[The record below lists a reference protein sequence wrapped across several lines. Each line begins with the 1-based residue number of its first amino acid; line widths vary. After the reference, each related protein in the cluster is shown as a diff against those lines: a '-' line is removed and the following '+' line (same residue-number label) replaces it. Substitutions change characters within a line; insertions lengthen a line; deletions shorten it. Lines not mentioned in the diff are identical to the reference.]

1 MKNHLHTDDAAK
13 PVASYSQAVRAGEL
27 VFVSGCIPLNPKTGE
42 LVADSI
48 ESATA
53 QCLENVKNVL
63 VDAGLGFENIVKASV
78 FMINSDDYMGMDKVY
93 ASTLPKPY
101 PAREAIFVAG
111 LPKGARVEISVIA
124 KIN

>member
-1 MKNHLHTDDAAK
+1 M

-27 VFVSGCIPLNPKTGE
+27 VFVSGCIPLNPATGE

-48 ESATA
+48 ENATA
-53 QCLENVKNVL
+53 QSLANVKGILNG
-63 VDAGLGFENIVKASV
+63 AGLGLENIVKASV
-78 FMINSDDYMGMDKVY
+78 FMINSDDYMGMDQVY

-111 LPKGARVEISVIA
+111 LPKGAIVEISVIA
-124 KIN
+124 KVN